1 MANIIKLKIQNSEL
15 GKNVCVWFDSGDI
28 EVFPVTSETQSI
40 LDEFSADAIDAAELV
55 NRFAAMAEG
64 AVNVVSEAKQAVSVH
79 LEKVSEHLSCDGMHV
94 YFDGASFDKIRLDP
108 VLEKHLIRLMTAR
121 NESPAAER
129 DWQSYAAFA
138 ENLYANVDP
147 RIREQFVNW
156 LEAQKWLTFTE
167 DGCFI
172 GYKGCQKNAQT
183 GIAESIYTGPGIV
196 NGDVYNGHIPNP
208 DGAVVEID
216 RSLVE
221 NNPSVGCAS
230 GMHVGTYDYA
240 RRWGDGILCRV
251 KVNPRDVISV
261 PFDCSAQKIRC
272 CRYTVLDHEEYDRYG
287 RGHDT
292 PYSDYRDTMTYGG
305 TDDFDDEFDEEDYE
319 DWCDSW
325 FEFDPYACDHYD
337 SRCESVEC
345 FSCEHYDG
353 ERDYQFECFCEN
365 HEEEYREELHE
376 ARGEEADFGAVDAPM
391 ANDGC
396 GCGCGWA
403 RGFERKHEHSS
414 ERDSQCDAFGDW
426 WGEVAADAPRT
437 ESADDVKI
445 DDEKDE
451 PQDAKAEIEDLSK
464 AFGLDGVGIK
474 LNM

>member
-1 MANIIKLKIQNSEL
+1 MNCRTNRQKQKGKSMANIIKLKIQNSEL

-28 EVFPVTSETQSI
+28 EMFPVTSETQSI
-40 LDEFSADAIDAAELV
+40 LDEFSAGAIDAAELI

-64 AVNVVSEAKQAVSVH
+64 AANVVSEAKQAVSVH
-79 LEKVSEHLSCDGMHV
+79 LEKVSERLSCDGMHV

-121 NESPAAER
+121 NDSPAAER

-138 ENLYANVDP
+138 ENLYSNVDP

-156 LEAQKWLTFTE
+156 LESQEWLTFTE

-183 GIAESIYTGPGIV
+183 GIAESIYMGPGIV

-240 RRWGDGILCRV
+240 RGWGAGILCRV

-287 RGHDT
+287 IGDA
-292 PYSDYRDTMTYGG
+292 PYSDYRDTMTYGEANG
-305 TDDFDDEFDEEDYE
+305 FDDDEFDEEDYE

-365 HEEEYREELHE
+365 HEEEYLEELHAE
-376 ARGEEADFGAVDAPM
+376 QSDETAMGAPW
-391 ANDGC
+391 GY
-396 GCGCGWA
+396 
-403 RGFERKHEHSS
+403 
-414 ERDSQCDAFGDW
+414 DSNPVCKECDD
-426 WGEVAADAPRT
+426 AADSTYSADVCAV
-437 ESADDVKI
+437 SADDVKF
-445 DDEKDE
+445 DDAKDE

-474 LNM
+474 LNV